1 MRKILLVINTDGKR
15 RKGLTY
21 NRMPSG
27 KFGEN
32 AAGVGRSA
40 DCNHYSQDL
49 TRQWDF
55 WSVYMQSWT
64 DFLLR
69 ETVMKLNKQINKYLL
84 NVSRIWPKDI

>member
-1 MRKILLVINTDGKR
+1 
-15 RKGLTY
+15 
-21 NRMPSG
+21 MPSG

-40 DCNHYSQDL
+40 ACNHYSQDVI
-49 TRQWDF
+49 RQWDF
-55 WSVYMQSWT
+55 WSAYMKSLT

-69 ETVMKLNKQINKYLL
+69 EAVMKLNKQINKYLL

>member
-1 MRKILLVINTDGKR
+1 MKYKPLEKRIAMQKNTRIAIYESILIIIQTDNGKI

-32 AAGVGRSA
+32 AAGVARSA

-49 TRQWDF
+49 IRQ
-55 WSVYMQSWT
+55 
-64 DFLLR
+64 
-69 ETVMKLNKQINKYLL
+69 
-84 NVSRIWPKDI
+84 